1 MQFLSL
7 LVIVELIIGLTVAQA
22 PQRHNPKNHSYR
34 ATILLAD
41 DTAPPPADTPPDVP
55 TDNSTDAPADA
66 PADVPTDASGD
77 IPADNGADNG
87 VTNPQDEPSQDS
99 TGTENQPVENQTN
112 ENTPPESVPEEQNVN
127 NPPEEFSTTESAVLT
142 DVGTYTNPDNID
154 QTYVDKAQS
163 EDNQLAQTET
173 PAEAVPLLIDF
184 ASNKVD
190 DIGTLIEN
198 NDFTSAN
205 FTLQRL
211 NEQVDQALSD
221 IGSLDSREGASLKQ
235 ELIKFSEQAD
245 SVFRW
250 QQLIVPEKLE
260 QDFEISRGQFLNIEQ
275 IK

>member
-7 LVIVELIIGLTVAQA
+7 FVIAELIIGLTIAQA
-22 PQRHNPKNHSYR
+22 PEWHNLKNSSRR
-34 ATILLAD
+34 AAILLAD
-41 DTAPPPADTPPDVP
+41 DTAPP
-55 TDNSTDAPADA
+55 ADA
-66 PADVPTDASGD
+66 PADS
-77 IPADNGADNG
+77 GADNG
-87 VTNPQDEPSQDS
+87 ETNPQSEPGQD
-99 TGTENQPVENQTN
+99 TGQEQSIPGSDNVGPEQPNGQEQANPEENQTN
-112 ENTPPESVPEEQNVN
+112 ENIQPESAPEEQNVN
-127 NPPEEFSTTESAVLT
+127 NPTEEFSPTESALLT
-142 DVGTYTNPDNID
+142 DVGNYTNLDNID
-154 QTYVDKAQS
+154 QTYIDKAQV
-163 EDNQLAQTET
+163 EDSQLEQTDS

-211 NEQVDQALSD
+211 NDQVDQALAE
-221 IGSLDSREGASLKQ
+221 IGSLGGRENAPLKQ

-275 IK
+275 TK